1 MRPAL
6 DMMGRMATATA
17 PEAITAHAGER
28 LRALRRD
35 RGLNQ
40 TALAAAMVEQGH
52 PTWTQVAVSYVETGR
67 RSVSLG
73 ESLSLSTVF
82 GVPPSVVVGE
92 QAGAVAVQR
101 LRGLN
106 VAHRAAIGRARKAA
120 KHAVVALMLAGMD
133 EDDVALA
140 MLTAGADGAEQAWA
154 EWHALHDEARQVTD
168 ALGEASEPTS
178 AR

>member
-1 MRPAL
+1 
-6 DMMGRMATATA
+6 MATATA

-28 LRALRRD
+28 LRALRQD

-67 RSVSLG
+67 RAVSLG

-82 GVPPSVVVGE
+82 GVPLSAVVGE
-92 QAGAVAVQR
+92 QAGAVAVRR
-101 LRGLN
+101 LRELN
-106 VAHRAAIGRARKAA
+106 DVHRAAIDRTRKATGRAL
-120 KHAVVALMLAGMD
+120 VALILAGMD
-133 EDDVALA
+133 EDDVALGQLA
-140 MLTAGADGAEQAWA
+140 TPSIEGAEQAWA
-154 EWHALHDEARQVTD
+154 ERHALHDEARLVMD
-168 ALGEASEPTS
+168 ALRRVSEPTT